1 MKPMNIRK
9 SLLYL
14 CLLAG
19 SIFALPCFSQCF
31 SGSYTA
37 EWQWNTNKKTNWLN
51 LLRLDLNLPIKS
63 GTDYLEA
70 ATLHMAKAK
79 EGIGTDWQAFSNI
92 EADNN
97 VAALAVL
104 GYRHAWENANVFLGV
119 RNVNEDF
126 FTSDVTSFFVNSS
139 CGIFPTI
146 AASYPIANYPFSG
159 LTVYFDVSR
168 NGWTFRNSL
177 YNGVG
182 YNGWRRHDNPFLVR
196 PKKDGV
202 FNISQLEYSHR
213 DGHYF
218 AGVAVHSRQFAV
230 DEEGELL
237 TESPAAETSCAWWA
251 YGEQPLWK
259 TEEKSISVMAQYSEN
274 TCHSNACRRYGEVGC
289 VYQDSRNACGLSG
302 QYALFQQGR
311 EYSVEMTWRRQ
322 LTRSLGVQ
330 PCCQYVTNADGD
342 FFVVCARLCYDF

>member
-1 MKPMNIRK
+1 MNIRK
-9 SLLYL
+9 SLLCL

-19 SIFALPCFSQCF
+19 SLFALPCFSQCF

-126 FTSDVTSFFVNSS
+126 FTSDATSLFVNSS

-177 YNGVG
+177 YWCGLQ
-182 YNGWRRHDNPFLVR
+182 R
-196 PKKDGV
+196 
-202 FNISQLEYSHR
+202 
-213 DGHYF
+213 
-218 AGVAVHSRQFAV
+218 VAPSRQSLSRASERRRRFQHLAIGIFPPRRALLRRRSRPQSAV
-230 DEEGELL
+230 
-237 TESPAAETSCAWWA
+237 
-251 YGEQPLWK
+251 
-259 TEEKSISVMAQYSEN
+259 
-274 TCHSNACRRYGEVGC
+274 CR
-289 VYQDSRNACGLSG
+289 
-302 QYALFQQGR
+302 
-311 EYSVEMTWRRQ
+311 
-322 LTRSLGVQ
+322 
-330 PCCQYVTNADGD
+330 
-342 FFVVCARLCYDF
+342 

>member
-9 SLLYL
+9 SLLCL

-19 SIFALPCFSQCF
+19 SLFALPCFSQCF

-126 FTSDVTSFFVNSS
+126 FTSDATSFFVNSS

-146 AASYPIANYPFSG
+146 AVSYPIANYPFSG

-177 YNGVG
+177 YIMVWATTVG
-182 YNGWRRHDNPFLVR
+182 AATTIPFSCVR
-196 PKKDGV
+196 KKTA
-202 FNISQLEYSHR
+202 FSTFRNWNIPTATGITSQ
-213 DGHYF
+213 
-218 AGVAVHSRQFAV
+218 A
-230 DEEGELL
+230 
-237 TESPAAETSCAWWA
+237 
-251 YGEQPLWK
+251 
-259 TEEKSISVMAQYSEN
+259 
-274 TCHSNACRRYGEVGC
+274 
-289 VYQDSRNACGLSG
+289 
-302 QYALFQQGR
+302 
-311 EYSVEMTWRRQ
+311 
-322 LTRSLGVQ
+322 
-330 PCCQYVTNADGD
+330 
-342 FFVVCARLCYDF
+342 